1 MEQEIYMQTANK
13 KKCSCAK
20 CLYGQFGGFDNWKCI
35 KYSKGKLRE
44 ILYENEPCPK
54 FKPSSNEKELS
65 KEFKQLLDEKYGE
78 TYDVYSIA
86 KYKGKLYANLIPK
99 KAKIDEIMNDLPAF
113 VCDNNEIKSVPSVLD
128 GVVPFLEGEII
139 YKHPT
144 KFVEF
149 ELKDDDEDAST
160 LVHDKVN
167 KLLSSYANDENAIDE
182 FLKDIGF

>member
-1 MEQEIYMQTANK
+1 MEQEIYMRVADKT
-13 KKCSCAK
+13 KCPCRK
-20 CLYGQFGGFDNWKCI
+20 CVIGFLNGWDNWKC
-35 KYSKGKLRE
+35 KAFLEGKPRE
-44 ILYENEPCPK
+44 ILHGNQPCPK
-54 FKPSSNEKELS
+54 FKPVSNLKDLTL
-65 KEFKQLLDEKYGE
+65 KFKQLLDEKYGE

-86 KYKGKLYANLIPK
+86 KYRGKLYANLIPK

-113 VCDNNEIKSVPSVLD
+113 VCDNDEIKSVPRVLD

-139 YKHPT
+139 YKHPIL
-144 KFVEF
+144 FNMLDSIE
-149 ELKDDDEDAST
+149 DDEDASS